1 MIKISLGKLGRPSG
15 EAPISVA
22 DVERIRRQRRQIMTE
37 SEHADVRTHI
47 RNLVGDIQAKP
58 SSNARYLKNAGI
70 ALTIVGLVAGL
81 LLFYAAGLMWP
92 AYLEFVKS

>member
-22 DVERIRRQRRQIMTE
+22 DVERIRRQRRQVMTE
-37 SEHADVRTHI
+37 AEHADVRAHL

-58 SSNARYLKNAGI
+58 SSNARYLKNTGI
-70 ALTIVGLVAGL
+70 ALIIIGLIVGLV
-81 LLFYAAGLMWP
+81 LFYAADLAWP
-92 AYLEFVKS
+92 TFLEFLES